1 MALSCGST
9 PCHTAIAAPSDAIC
23 ASERSTKITPRSTTC
38 RPRYAWM
45 PAMIRLAAIA
55 GSRNCRIVQSII
67 RLLSRE
73 LLQRARQQVDVVVEQ
88 LDVIA
93 GGFFAAN
100 RRRQHEHLAAKL
112 IGDRLRRLQ
121 VEIRLDDDQ
130 FRVLF
135 FH

>member
-1 MALSCGST
+1 MIEKIAAPMNVNPRLIQYTLGLCGSPPKAGT
-9 PCHTAIAAPSDAIC
+9 SNASVAPSDAIC
-23 ASERSTKITPRSTTC
+23 ASDKSTKITPRSTTC

-73 LLQRARQQVDVVVEQ
+73 LLQRARQQVDVVVKQ

-93 GGFFAAN
+93 GGLFAA
-100 RRRQHEHLAAKL
+100 
-112 IGDRLRRLQ
+112 D
-121 VEIRLDDDQ
+121 
-130 FRVLF
+130 
-135 FH
+135 